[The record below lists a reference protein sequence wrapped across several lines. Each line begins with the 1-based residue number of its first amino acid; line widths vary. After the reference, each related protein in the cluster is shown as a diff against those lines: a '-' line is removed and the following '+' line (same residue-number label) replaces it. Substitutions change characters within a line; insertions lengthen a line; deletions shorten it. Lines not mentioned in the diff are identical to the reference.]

1 MNVKNKNGNIFYK
14 TLQSIIDWAEQ
25 GDLILLIVM
34 VSAVHFAYVLADY
47 DYWPVAVALGLLVDL
62 GIYRTVRYA
71 VRYQGASKAERI
83 ARYAIAGAMTAV
95 SYVYHLRFYGDPWLA
110 APVPFLI
117 AVLAWLDRRKY
128 AEKPARMAQDETHEE
143 NDVRYVC
150 VSCGASY
157 ESQQGLAA
165 HSRKHLREKTNG
177 KVKV

>member
-1 MNVKNKNGNIFYK
+1 MKHIHKLIK
-14 TLQSIIDWAEQ
+14 TVVTWAEQ

-71 VRYQGASKAERI
+71 VRYQGASKIERI
-83 ARYAIAGAMTAV
+83 ARYAIAALMTCV

-128 AEKPARMAQDETHEE
+128 AERPQEVTQRAQEPTQEI
-143 NDVRYVC
+143 NDLRYLC

-157 ESQQGLAA
+157 ASQQALAA
-165 HSRKHLREKTNG
+165 HMRKHTREKING
-177 KVKV
+177 KVKA